1 MLNELNKANNSIT
14 ALNSTRV
21 WLLAFWLL
29 VFLLNMGP
37 HWENYASF
45 KEIIETI
52 GSIVFAQAIVA
63 FVTLKFLVP
72 KLLDKD
78 QTPLFIA
85 ALLGVL
91 LLGAYW
97 VIAVRYFYIEPSY
110 PETYQNLRYVTQ
122 DQGIQ
127 YRLFSFWALKYIVF
141 SKMPQ
146 LFFPTA
152 VLMARQ
158 FYKKQSYILELKEQ
172 KNLAEL
178 AALKNQ
184 LNPHFIFNTL
194 NNLYLLAL
202 KKSDQTPLVI
212 EKLADILDYVV
223 YRCNERYVSLNS
235 EITLIQNYLDLECI
249 RKSDT
254 LKVNFYSEINHPH
267 TIAPLLL
274 LNLVENACKHST
286 SNELNT
292 AFVDIVLTSNRDAI
306 TFEVKNSIPEHSEA
320 NKDSPSVG
328 LTNMTKQLEML
339 YPNAFSL
346 TIDHTKNS
354 YLATLTLNMEAK

>member
-1 MLNELNKANNSIT
+1 MLNELNKASNSIT
-14 ALNSTRV
+14 TLNSTRL
-21 WLLAFWLL
+21 WLFAFWIL

-37 HWENYASF
+37 HWENYATIR
-45 KEIIETI
+45 EIVETI
-52 GSIVFAQAIVA
+52 GSIVFAQAVVA
-63 FVTLKFLVP
+63 LISLKFLVP

-78 QTPLFIA
+78 RTVLFIV
-85 ALLGVL
+85 ALLGLL
-91 LLGAYW
+91 LLGAYT
-97 VIAVRYFYIEPSY
+97 VIAIRYFYIEPSY
-110 PETYQNLRYVTQ
+110 PKTYQNLRYVTE
-122 DQGIQ
+122 DQGIE
-127 YRLFSFWALKYIVF
+127 YRLFSFWALKYIIF

-249 RKSDT
+249 RKSEK
-254 LKVNFYSEINHPH
+254 LKVSFASELNHPH

-286 SNELNT
+286 SNELNS
-292 AFVDIVLTSNRDAI
+292 AFVDIVLTSNHDAI
-306 TFEVKNSIPEHSEA
+306 TFEVKNSIPEHSVI
-320 NKDSPSVG
+320 NKEMPCVG
-328 LTNMTKQLEML
+328 LTNMSKQLEML

-346 TIDHTKNS
+346 TIDQTKDS
-354 YLATLTLNMEAK
+354 YKATLTLNMEAS